1 MDTKW
6 KENQRPNVEKDNE
19 DYGDVVI
26 VVVVVAIQSTV
37 LSWESSIVAYFYPEQ
52 EQRKRKLNGALATA
66 RRDHRLRG
74 LEDDALGTSQMDVLK
89 DLVPLARLTGGGEI
103 SLKACPIKIILVT
116 RGTVSRRTKNKLCNY
131 GLQSF
136 EATFVISC
144 LSAGCP
150 QRSDA
155 RGVRLIGKYG
165 KLSLKLAA
173 MKKSLC
179 HSMRSSYNT

>member
-74 LEDDALGTSQMDVLK
+74 LEDDALGTSQMDVLN
-89 DLVPLARLTGGGEI
+89 DLVPLARLM
-103 SLKACPIKIILVT
+103 V
-116 RGTVSRRTKNKLCNY
+116 
-131 GLQSF
+131 
-136 EATFVISC
+136 
-144 LSAGCP
+144 
-150 QRSDA
+150 
-155 RGVRLIGKYG
+155 GKF
-165 KLSLKLAA
+165 
-173 MKKSLC
+173 
-179 HSMRSSYNT
+179 H